1 MVGTTD
7 SVLIRRG
14 VSCSVSLI
22 ERFHRNCHCIIVCM
36 GVPLCVYTVNLVYV
50 VFWYVCLL
58 HPLWCLKWLDSERSL
73 IVLGHFLPE
82 TMYLGTSHNL
92 TYLPTPSP
100 FPPLPS
106 LHSPPH
112 NLAHHHFTSPSSPH
126 LRQLTT
132 YLPSPPLFPHTFL
145 TSPPP
150 SPSHLLN
157 LTPPSPTP
165 LAPPSPFNAPFH
177 PLSDHAAMGHG
188 SLMEG
193 VISSVTIFSMPTTHA
208 SSMTRTSGRCE

>member
-7 SVLIRRG
+7 SVIIRRG

-22 ERFHRNCHCIIVCM
+22 ERSTVL
-36 GVPLCVYTVNLVYV
+36 PLYHSMYGCASACVYTVNLVYV

-112 NLAHHHFTSPSSPH
+112 NLTHHHFTSPSSPH
-126 LRQLTT
+126 LRQLPHHLSSLTLSSPHC
-132 YLPSPPLFPHTFL
+132 LPPPHTSLTSHLPPLHLSLLPL
-145 TSPPP
+145 PLMPPFIP
-150 SPSHLLN
+150 
-157 LTPPSPTP
+157 
-165 LAPPSPFNAPFH
+165 
-177 PLSDHAAMGHG
+177 
-188 SLMEG
+188 
-193 VISSVTIFSMPTTHA
+193 
-208 SSMTRTSGRCE
+208 